1 MENSTWEAV
10 IMHRKRVPIKM
21 VRQISADPKPA
32 GMEAVYLVET
42 QNEREARDVQ
52 RVFEEFEPHIEVRQ
66 LSRGQL
72 VSYAVQLR
80 SDEQSI
86 LDEIDAVLKANFG
99 FVVMQRSFDDLIYR
113 VVTELCNDTGSK
125 LLPIPECHI
134 CGGRDPF
141 PDMVV
146 NLASEEGELVISRTY
161 CGTCT
166 AGSMARSNKQFVLSL
181 LSADKKDFS
190 ELSEFQLVRLRAG
203 KESIRFKIKKS
214 DEVCAATR

>member
-1 MENSTWEAV
+1 
-10 IMHRKRVPIKM
+10 M
-21 VRQISADPKPA
+21 VKQISADPKPA

-42 QNEREARDVQ
+42 QTERQARDVHK
-52 RVFEEFEPHIEVRQ
+52 VFQEFEPHIEVRQ

-80 SDEQSI
+80 SDDQSV
-86 LDEIDAVLKANFG
+86 LDEIDHVLKANFG

-134 CGGRDPF
+134 CGRLDPF
-141 PDMVV
+141 PDMIV
-146 NLASEEGELVISRTY
+146 NLASEEGQLMLSRTY

-181 LSADKKDFS
+181 LSADKKDFG
-190 ELSEFQLVRLRAG
+190 ELSEAQLVRQRTG
-203 KESIRFKIKKS
+203 KQSIRFKIKAA
-214 DEVCAATR
+214 DEHCAAAG